1 MKIREVVVTG
11 QNQVELQTN
20 EVDAPVLAATEL
32 LIDTEYT
39 FISSGTEL
47 ANYTGREPKVFQEGS
62 WCAYP
67 WRSGY
72 ANVGIVSEVGSGVT
86 RAAVG
91 DRVFTYGRHAST
103 VRYSQDRL
111 VAPVRE
117 AVDPA
122 VVAASRMAGVAMTAI
137 VVGEISTNPWVIVF
151 GLGLVGNLASQMFQ
165 IHGCRVIGVDPVAER
180 RKLAQRC
187 GIEATVGGNADEAQA
202 QIQEITGGELGNIT
216 VDAVGHS
223 AVVMQALRATANYGQ
238 IIILG
243 SPRVA
248 VPGDL
253 TDLLSETHLRWITI
267 RGALEWC
274 VPMYPDIGNRTSQ
287 FGKQQTIFAW
297 MARGQLQVEPL
308 ISHRL
313 KPEHIKQAYD
323 GLLNE
328 PNVYTGVV
336 LDWTASI

>member
-11 QNQVELQTN
+11 QNQVELQPADI
-20 EVDAPVLAATEL
+20 DASVLASNEL
-32 LIDTEYT
+32 RIDTEYT

-47 ANYTGREPKVFQEGS
+47 ANYTGREPKVFQKGE
-62 WCAYP
+62 WCEYP

-72 ANVGIVSEVGSGVT
+72 ANVGIVREVGADVT
-86 RAAVG
+86 RAAPG

-103 VRYSQDRL
+103 IRYSQDRL
-111 VAPVRE
+111 VAPIKE
-117 AVDPA
+117 TVDPA

-137 VVGEISTNPWVIVF
+137 IVGEIGTNPWVVVF

-180 RKLAQRC
+180 RELAQQC
-187 GIEATVGGNADEAQA
+187 GIKHTVGGDADEAQA
-202 QIQEITGGELGNIT
+202 QVEEITGGELGNIT

-223 AVVMQALRATANYGQ
+223 GVVMQALRATASHGQ
-238 IIILG
+238 LIILG
-243 SPRVA
+243 SPRVE
-248 VPGDL
+248 VQGNL

-287 FGKQQTIFAW
+287 WSKQQTIFDW
-297 MARGQLQVEPL
+297 MARGELHVEPL

-313 KPEHIKQAYD
+313 KPEQIKQAYD

-336 LDWTASI
+336 LDWNF

>member
-1 MKIREVVVTG
+1 MEIREVVVTG
-11 QNQVELQTN
+11 QNQVELQTAEIDDSKLSAN
-20 EVDAPVLAATEL
+20 EV

-47 ANYTGREPKVFQEGS
+47 ANYTGREPKVFQKGT

-72 ANVGIVSEVGSGVT
+72 ANVGIVRDVGVSVT
-86 RAAVG
+86 RAAPG

-103 VRYSQDRL
+103 IRYSQDRL
-111 VAPVRE
+111 IALVKKSI
-117 AVDPA
+117 DPA

-137 VVGEISTNPWVIVF
+137 IVADIDTNPRVIVF

-165 IHGCRVIGVDPVAER
+165 IHGCRVIGVDPVEER
-180 RKLAQRC
+180 RKLAERC
-187 GIEATVGGNADEAQA
+187 GVAHTVGGDVNEVQS
-202 QIQEITGGELGNIT
+202 QLQNITNGALGNIT

-223 AVVMQALRATANYGQ
+223 SVVMQALRATASHGQ
-238 IIILG
+238 LVILG
-243 SPRVA
+243 SPRVS
-248 VPGDL
+248 VTGDL
-253 TDLLSETHLRWITI
+253 TELLSDTHLRWITI

-287 FGKQQTIFAW
+287 YSKQQTIFDW
-297 MARGQLQVEPL
+297 MARGQLHVEPL

-313 KPEHIKQAYD
+313 KPEQIKQAYD

-328 PNVYTGVV
+328 PNIYTGVV
-336 LDWTASI
+336 LEWST

>member
-1 MKIREVVVTG
+1 MRIREVVVTG
-11 QNQVELQTN
+11 QNQVELQTA
-20 EVDAPVLAATEL
+20 EVDPRGLASNEL

-47 ANYTGREPKVFQEGS
+47 ANYTGREPKVFQKGE
-62 WCAYP
+62 WCEYP

-72 ANVGIVSEVGSGVT
+72 ANVGIVREVGADVT
-86 RAAVG
+86 RAAPG

-103 VRYSQDRL
+103 IQYSQDRL

-137 VVGEISTNPWVIVF
+137 VVGEIGTNPWVVVF
-151 GLGLVGNLASQMFQ
+151 GLGLVGNLASQMFR

-180 RKLAQRC
+180 RVLAQRC
-187 GIEATVGGNADEAQA
+187 GIARTVGGDADEAQA
-202 QIQEITGGELGNIT
+202 QIQEITNGDLGDIT

-223 AVVMQALRATANYGQ
+223 GVVMQALRATASHGQ

-243 SPRVA
+243 TPRVS

-287 FGKQQTIFAW
+287 WSKQQTIFDW
-297 MARGQLQVEPL
+297 MGRGQLQVEPL

-313 KPEHIKQAYD
+313 KPEQIKQAYD

-336 LDWTASI
+336 LDWTSD

>member
-11 QNQVELQTN
+11 QNKVELQSN
-20 EVDAPVLAATEL
+20 EFDAAIQSPNEL

-47 ANYTGREPKVFQEGS
+47 ANYTGREPKVFQKGT

-72 ANVGIVSEVGSGVT
+72 ANVGIVRDIGANVT
-86 RAAVG
+86 RAKPG
-91 DRVFTYGRHAST
+91 DRVFTYGRHASII
-103 VRYSQDRL
+103 RYSQDRL
-111 VAPVRE
+111 IVPVGE
-117 AVDPA
+117 SIEPG
-122 VVAASRMAGVAMTAI
+122 VVAASRMAGVAMTSII
-137 VVGEISTNPWVIVF
+137 VAEIETNARVIVF
-151 GLGLVGNLASQMFQ
+151 GLGLVGNLAAQMFQ

-180 RKLAQRC
+180 RKLAERC
-187 GIEATVGGNADEAQA
+187 GIEQTVGGDADEVQA
-202 QIQEITGGELGNIT
+202 QLQDLTNGELGHIT

-223 AVVMQALRATANYGQ
+223 SVVMQALRATTSHGQ
-238 IIILG
+238 LVILG
-243 SPRVA
+243 SPRVS

-253 TDLLSETHLRWITI
+253 TELLSDTHLRWITI

-274 VPMYPDIGNRTSQ
+274 VPMYPGTGNRVSQ
-287 FGKQQTIFAW
+287 FSKQQTIFDW
-297 MARGQLQVEPL
+297 MARGQLDVESL

-313 KPEHIKQAYD
+313 KPEQIKRAYD

-328 PNVYTGVV
+328 PDVWTGVV
-336 LDWTASI
+336 LDWNA

>member
-1 MKIREVVVTG
+1 MTIREVVVTG
-11 QNQVELQTN
+11 QNQVELQTAELDAPALSAN
-20 EVDAPVLAATEL
+20 EV

-47 ANYTGREPKVFQEGS
+47 ANYTGREPKVFQKGT

-72 ANVGIVSEVGSGVT
+72 ANVGIVREVGAGVT
-86 RAAVG
+86 RTQPGA
-91 DRVFTYGRHAST
+91 RVFTYGRHAST
-103 VRYSQDRL
+103 IRYSQDRL
-111 VAPVRE
+111 IAPVTP
-117 AVDPA
+117 AVEPD

-137 VVGEISTNPWVIVF
+137 VVAEIPTNATVIVF
-151 GLGLVGNLASQMFQ
+151 GMGLVGNLAAQMFRL
-165 IHGCRVIGVDPVAER
+165 HGCRVIGVDLVEER
-180 RKLAQRC
+180 RALAQRC
-187 GIEATVGGNADEAQA
+187 GIEHTVGGTPDEAQG
-202 QIQEITGGELGNIT
+202 QLQELTNGELGHIT

-223 AVVMQALRATANYGQ
+223 GVVMQALRATASHGQ
-238 IIILG
+238 LIILG

-248 VPGDL
+248 VHGNL
-253 TDLLSETHLRWITI
+253 TDLLSDTHLRWITI

-287 FGKQQTIFAW
+287 WCKQQTIFDW
-297 MARGQLQVEPL
+297 MARGQLHVEPL

-313 KPEHIKQAYD
+313 KPEQIKRAYD

-336 LDWTASI
+336 LDWNL